1 MACAVSA
8 STPACAKATRGMV
21 KIGID
26 SKTPMASA
34 AITLRRKFGSSTMPA
49 KENFRWRSA
58 LKIPQ

>member
-8 STPACAKATRGMV
+8 STQACATATRGMV

-34 AITLRRKFGSSTMPA
+34 AITLRRKFGASTVPA
-49 KENFRWRSA
+49 KANFGWRSA
-58 LKIPQ
+58 SKMPQ